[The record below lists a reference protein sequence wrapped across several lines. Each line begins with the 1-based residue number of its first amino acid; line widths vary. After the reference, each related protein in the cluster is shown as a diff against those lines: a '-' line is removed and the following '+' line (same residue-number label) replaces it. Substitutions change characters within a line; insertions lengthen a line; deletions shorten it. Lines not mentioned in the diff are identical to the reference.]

1 MDFTAASSTSCGHR
15 GFPFSTGKMLLST
28 HLPHGQE
35 VLSAVGLWSHF
46 LNCGRYGLLI
56 LLHILFGA
64 FSDTPNL
71 LHAQQVL
78 LPGESHGWRN
88 LVGYSPWG
96 LKELNTTE
104 RLHLLT

>member
-46 LNCGRYGLLI
+46 LTCGRYGLLI
-56 LLHILFGA
+56 LLHIVSGA

-71 LHAQQVL
+71 LDVQQVL
-78 LPGESHGWRN
+78 LQ
-88 LVGYSPWG
+88 
-96 LKELNTTE
+96 
-104 RLHLLT
+104 